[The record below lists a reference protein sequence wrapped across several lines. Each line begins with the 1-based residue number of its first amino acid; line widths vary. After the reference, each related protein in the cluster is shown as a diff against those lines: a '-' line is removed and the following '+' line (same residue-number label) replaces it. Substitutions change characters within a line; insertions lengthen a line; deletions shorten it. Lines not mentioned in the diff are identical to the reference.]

1 MTSEEKALDQSICFQ
16 LYVASKEIIRLYKP
30 LLDPYQLT
38 YTGFIAML
46 AIEEGM
52 SVRTLGEQLFLDSG
66 TLSPLL
72 KKLEKQNLVTRAR
85 SVEDERMMVLH
96 LTKDGQKLKK
106 ELPHIAEK
114 IYAQVSEKDPSI
126 DYNDLLIL
134 LKKLNT
140 VLK

>member
-1 MTSEEKALDQSICFQ
+1 MTSENKALDQSICFQ

-46 AIEEGM
+46 AIEDGM
-52 SVRTLGEQLFLDSG
+52 SVRSLGEQLFLDSG

-72 KKLEKQNLVTRAR
+72 KKLEKQQLVTRVR
-85 SVEDERMMVLH
+85 SKEDERVMVLK
-96 LTKDGQKLKK
+96 LTDEGKKLKK
-106 ELPHIAEK
+106 ELPLIAEK
-114 IYAQVSEKDPSI
+114 IYAQVSEKAPNI
-126 DYNDLLIL
+126 DYNDLLNL
-134 LKKLNT
+134 LTKLNT

>member
-1 MTSEEKALDQSICFQ
+1 MSSEEKTLDQSICFQ

-52 SVRTLGEQLFLDSG
+52 SVRTLGDQLFLDSG

-72 KKLEKQNLVTRAR
+72 KKLEKQQLVTRIR
-85 SVEDERMMVLH
+85 SNEDERVMVLE
-96 LTKDGQKLKK
+96 LTDEGKKLKK
-106 ELPHIAEK
+106 ELPLIAEK

-126 DYNDLLIL
+126 DYNNLLNL
-134 LKKLNT
+134 LTKLNT

>member
-1 MTSEEKALDQSICFQ
+1 MSSEEKTLDQSICFQ

-72 KKLEKQNLVTRAR
+72 KKLEKQHLITRAR

-96 LTKDGQKLKK
+96 LTKEGQKLKK
-106 ELPHIAEK
+106 DLPLISEK
-114 IYAQVSEKDPSI
+114 IYALVSEKDSSI
-126 DYNDLLIL
+126 DYDDLLHL
-134 LKKLNT
+134 LTKLNT

>member
-1 MTSEEKALDQSICFQ
+1 MSSEEKTLDQSICFQ

-72 KKLEKQNLVTRAR
+72 KKLEKQHLITRAR

-96 LTKDGQKLKK
+96 LTKEGQKIKK
-106 ELPHIAEK
+106 DLPLISEK
-114 IYAQVSEKDPSI
+114 IYALVSEKDSSI
-126 DYNDLLIL
+126 DYDDLLHL
-134 LKKLNT
+134 LTKLNT